1 MFSCIA
7 SSFLYTPLW
16 TCRDLSVISLYNPQR
31 QKMSSTLAVCTVPD
45 VLKETLKKF
54 RFSSSP
60 HTNAI
65 IIKVDRDTMTLV
77 VEETLEDCTIEEIR
91 NELPA
96 QQPRFV
102 IISYEMKHSDGRN
115 SYPLALIFYSPSG
128 CSPEQRMLYAG
139 SRNVLVHEGQL
150 TKSSEVRELDE
161 ISNEL
166 LEEKFA

>member
-1 MFSCIA
+1 
-7 SSFLYTPLW
+7 
-16 TCRDLSVISLYNPQR
+16 
-31 QKMSSTLAVCTVPD
+31 
-45 VLKETLKKF
+45 
-54 RFSSSP
+54 
-60 HTNAI
+60 
-65 IIKVDRDTMTLV
+65 MTLV